1 MNRRLPVAVAAIA
14 LGALVGSAVFS
25 IAVDRWDAN
34 RMPSPAEVALG
45 NRALLDAWGES
56 GGVVR
61 TVPYWF
67 ADARVGLGTVPML
80 PGRGVDAWEAERYET
95 LYLAYPTSHAELA
108 TAEVTAL
115 GLTDVRDVYRSEM
128 YVVQSGQM
136 PTSGTELLWDGVA
149 EVEAA
154 TVMQTA
160 PEPEAE
166 PDICDTWSHDAW
178 HCGRYNPF
186 IFVGASMQQMGDRNP
201 HHCVLAN
208 APEAGTRWTIRWT
221 VPANGDVLRWRAG
234 NTYMAVRAE
243 RGSDVA
249 FAVRVDDELVHEQRF
264 SRHDASFAP
273 VEFRLPEGPE
283 ATVSFEVS
291 AVDHFDRFFC
301 IQPQVV
307 RYAE

>member
-1 MNRRLPVAVAAIA
+1 MNRRLPVAIAAIA
-14 LGALVGSAVFS
+14 LGS
-25 IAVDRWDAN
+25 IAGAAAFSLAIDRWDAN
-34 RMPSPAEVALG
+34 RMPSPEEVAPG
-45 NRALLDAWGES
+45 NAALLEAWAES

-67 ADARVGLGTVPML
+67 ADARVGLGTVPVL

-95 LYLAYPTSHAELA
+95 LYLAYPASHTELGE
-108 TAEVTAL
+108 AEVGAL
-115 GLTDVRDVYRSEM
+115 GLANVRDVYRSDE
-128 YVVQSGQM
+128 YVVRVGEM
-136 PTSGTELLWDGVA
+136 PSSGTELMWDGVA
-149 EVEAA
+149 DVESA
-154 TVMQTA
+154 TVTQTA
-160 PEPEAE
+160 PEPESE
-166 PDICDTWSHDAW
+166 PEVCDTWSHDAW

-201 HHCVLAN
+201 HRCVLAN

-221 VPANGDVLRWRAG
+221 VPAEGAVFRWRAG

-243 RGSDVA
+243 RGSDVV
-249 FAVRVDDELVHEQRF
+249 FAVRVNGELVHEQHF
-264 SRHDASFAP
+264 SRHDTSFAP
-273 VEFRLPEGPE
+273 VEFQLPDAPE

-291 AVDHFDRFFC
+291 ATDHFDRFFC